1 MSLFTK
7 QEARRS
13 AGQASGATSSDLLVE
28 SVLNVRADAKFRV
41 LAEAARTTPVRTFDI
56 FLSHAFADQAIVLGI
71 YTLLS
76 QSGFTVYVDW
86 IHDRQLDRSVVSPA
100 TADVLRKRMRQCKS
114 LFFVTTTNATNSK
127 WMPWECGY
135 FDGFDSKTMGEAVQ
149 HGHVAILPVVDEGQG
164 TFKGQEYLG
173 LYPLAEKGNYP
184 RRNVDIHN
192 QADRTRY
199 KHFDAWVAN
208 GHP

>member
-7 QEARRS
+7 QEVRRS
-13 AGQASGATSSDLLVE
+13 AVQASGANASDLLYE
-28 SVLNVRADAKFRV
+28 AALNARAEGTFRL
-41 LAEAARTTPVRTFDI
+41 LAEAAKATPVRTFDI
-56 FLSHAFADQAIVLGI
+56 FLSHAFADKSIVLGI

-76 QSGFTVYVDW
+76 QSGFSVYVDW
-86 IHDRQLDRSVVSPA
+86 IHDRQLDRSAVSPA

-114 LFFVTTTNATNSK
+114 LFFVTTTNATDSK

-135 FDGFDSKTMGEAVQ
+135 FDGHDSKLAGEVVQ
-149 HGHVAILPVVDEGQG
+149 HGHVAILPVVEAGQS
-164 TFKGQEYLG
+164 TFKGVEYLG
-173 LYPLAEKGNYP
+173 LYPLAEKGNHL
-184 RRNVDIHN
+184 RRNVNIHN
-192 QADRTRY
+192 QSDRTRY

>member
-13 AGQASGATSSDLLVE
+13 AGQASGATSSDLLLE
-28 SVLNVRADAKFRV
+28 AVLNVRADAKFRV

-86 IHDRQLDRSVVSPA
+86 IHDRQLDRSVVSSS

-135 FDGFDSKTMGEAVQ
+135 FDGFDSKPMGEAVQ

-173 LYPLAEKGNYP
+173 LYPLAEKGNYL

-192 QADRTRY
+192 QTDRTRY

>member
-7 QEARRS
+7 QEVRS
-13 AGQASGATSSDLLVE
+13 VAGQATGLSYPSLLVE
-28 SVLNVRADAKFRV
+28 SVLNVRAEAKFKT
-41 LAEAARTTPVRTFDI
+41 LAEAAKASPVRTFDI

-76 QSGFTVYVDW
+76 QSGFAVYVDW
-86 IHDRQLDRSVVSPA
+86 IHDQQLDRSVVSPA

-114 LFFVTTTNATNSK
+114 LFFVTTSNATNSK

-135 FDGFDSKTMGEAVQ
+135 FDGFDSKPMGEAVQ
-149 HGHVAILPVVDEGQG
+149 HGHVAILPVVEEGQS

-173 LYPLAEKGNYP
+173 LYPLAEKGNHT
-184 RRNVDIHN
+184 RRNIDIHN
-192 QADRTRY
+192 QTDRTRY

>member
-7 QEARRS
+7 QEVRLA
-13 AGQASGATSSDLLVE
+13 AGQVSGATYGDLLVE
-28 SVLNVRADAKFRV
+28 SALNLRAETRFRT
-41 LAEAARTTPVRTFDI
+41 LAEAAKAAPVQTFDI
-56 FLSHAFADQAIVLGI
+56 FLSHAYADQAIVLGI
-71 YTLLS
+71 YTLLA
-76 QSGFTVYVDW
+76 QSGFSVYVDW

-135 FDGFDSKTMGEAVQ
+135 FDGFDSKPMGEAAQ
-149 HGHVAILPVVDEGQG
+149 HGHVAILPVVEEGQS

-173 LYPLAEKGNYP
+173 LYPLAEKGNHY
-184 RRNVDIHN
+184 RRNVDIRN
-192 QADRTRY
+192 QTDRSRS
-199 KHFDAWVAN
+199 KHFDVWIVN